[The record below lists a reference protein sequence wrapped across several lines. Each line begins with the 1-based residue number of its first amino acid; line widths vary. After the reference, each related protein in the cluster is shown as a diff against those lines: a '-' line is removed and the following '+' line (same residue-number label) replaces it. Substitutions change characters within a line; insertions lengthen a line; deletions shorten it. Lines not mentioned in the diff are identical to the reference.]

1 MRIKNDQIET
11 KLNTYIRGKPES
23 LPIPELAHLIDNY
36 KKNIAQRLIPRKYE
50 KIPKIRGDVLYA
62 SVKID
67 GEYVA
72 YYYDGTDNSFFCNSP
87 THRVYMGLPVN
98 EDLDK
103 IMKSKGIKSALIGGE
118 LFASSHDPLNF
129 EVRTRILD
137 FIHYSRNP
145 GNQEDLERIGF
156 KAFDIL
162 QINGKEWMTKLFKN
176 RFDKLCEIFP
186 RKGRASMVKSMVV
199 KNSRAIEQFYKENV
213 IDHDMEGVVVRTE
226 DVGFKI
232 KPVHTIDVAIIGICE
247 GLYGS
252 KLNKDQLATTLVA
265 LRNPNGDYQIL
276 SSVGGGLTDEARTD
290 LLKKFEII
298 PTKGFSIPNRYD
310 GRVFHM
316 VKPGIV
322 GQIDYLDLL
331 VERRGAPI
339 YQNSLRFNEKEQK
352 WETLQPVQFATLIS
366 PRFVKDHPLRTDKD
380 ANNIIDVRVSQI
392 TDLVDVPKTDAISQL
407 QLEKS
412 TILARKVFEKD
423 NKMVR
428 KFIVWETNKGGSGLY
443 PDFVIYFLDY
453 SENRK
458 EHYKRKTK
466 ITNDKEQ
473 AFEIFD
479 SWVNAEMLS
488 TNKSSFK
495 KGWSE
500 FSIKDIRENKIY
512 D

>member
-1 MRIKNDQIET
+1 VKILKIKDEQIENR
-11 KLNTYIRGKPES
+11 LNAYIRGKPES
-23 LPIPELAHLIDNY
+23 LPIPELAYLIDNY
-36 KKNIAQRLIPRKYE
+36 KKNIAQRLIPRRYE
-50 KIPKIRGDVLYA
+50 KIPKIRGDVLYV
-62 SVKID
+62 SVKVD

-72 YYYDGTDNSFFCNSP
+72 YYYNGTDSSFFCNSSS
-87 THRVYMGLPVN
+87 HRVYMGLPVI

-118 LFASSHDPLNF
+118 LFASTHDPLDF
-129 EVRTRILD
+129 EARSRIMD

-145 GNQEDLERIGF
+145 LSQEDLERIGF

-162 QINGKEWMTKLFKN
+162 QINGKEWANKLFKK

-186 RKGRASMVKSMVV
+186 RIGRASMVKSMVV
-199 KNSRAIEQFYKENV
+199 KNSRDIEKFYKENV
-213 IDHDMEGVVVRTE
+213 IARNMEGIVVRTE

-252 KLNKDQLATTLVA
+252 KLTKDQLATTLIA

-276 SSVGGGLTDEARTD
+276 SAVGGGLTDEARTE
-290 LLKKFEII
+290 LWKKFEII
-298 PTKGFSIPNRYD
+298 PTKGFSIPNRHD

-322 GQIDYLDLL
+322 GQIDYLDILS
-331 VERRGAPI
+331 ERRGGPI
-339 YQNSLRFNEKEQK
+339 FQNTLHYNEKEDK
-352 WETLQPVQFATLIS
+352 WETLRPVQFATLIS

-380 ANNIIDVRVSQI
+380 ANDISDVRVSQI
-392 TDLVDVPKTDAISQL
+392 TDLVDVPKADAISQL

-423 NKMVR
+423 NKMIR
-428 KFIVWETNKGGSGLY
+428 KFIVWETNKGISGLY
-443 PDFVIYFLDY
+443 PDFIIYFLDY
-453 SENRK
+453 SSNRK
-458 EHYKRKTK
+458 TPYKRKVK

-473 AFEIFD
+473 AFEVFD
-479 SWVNAEMLS
+479 SWVNSEMLS
-488 TNKSSFK
+488 ANKSSLK

-500 FSIKDIRENKIY
+500 FSKTDTK
-512 D
+512 